1 MTGRKSGQL
10 PTHLSKA
17 QTPSHTPPPPS
28 WGPPHCPHLMGPSIN
43 TNTGIK
49 GSQCLSP
56 ACLSLTSYHSSA
68 IILVFSYTAVGVFV
82 PYSLPMLFALYA
94 LRHIPL
100 HVLLIPTTWSA
111 AGAGDTTIITEIS
124 ALEQCFKLDAAD
136 LKESHKNLKVQSVLS
151 FES

>member
-1 MTGRKSGQL
+1 
-10 PTHLSKA
+10 
-17 QTPSHTPPPPS
+17 
-28 WGPPHCPHLMGPSIN
+28 MGPSIN

-94 LRHIPL
+94 LRLFPF
-100 HVLLIPTTWSA
+100 HVLLIPTTCLA
-111 AGAGDTTIITEIS
+111 AGAGDTTVITEIS
-124 ALEQCFKLDAAD
+124 ALT
-136 LKESHKNLKVQSVLS
+136 VLQA
-151 FES
+151 

>member
-1 MTGRKSGQL
+1 
-10 PTHLSKA
+10 
-17 QTPSHTPPPPS
+17 
-28 WGPPHCPHLMGPSIN
+28 
-43 TNTGIK
+43 
-49 GSQCLSP
+49 
-56 ACLSLTSYHSSA
+56 
-68 IILVFSYTAVGVFV
+68 
-82 PYSLPMLFALYA
+82 MLFALYA

-100 HVLLIPTTWSA
+100 HILLIPTTWSA